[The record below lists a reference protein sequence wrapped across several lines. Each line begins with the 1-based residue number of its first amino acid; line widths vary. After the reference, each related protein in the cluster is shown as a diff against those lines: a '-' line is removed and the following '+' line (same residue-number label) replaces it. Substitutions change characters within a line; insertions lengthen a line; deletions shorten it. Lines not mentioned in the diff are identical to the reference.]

1 MCAVCGTN
9 KFRMGASISMDRATA
24 ANQQTTAACLHTRSL
39 PAASTRR
46 GVAGSTSA
54 EYESERKEKTNRR
67 RTNHTK
73 SDGAWRGNDR
83 SQQ

>member
-1 MCAVCGTN
+1 MRRLRDQEVPDWGVN
-9 KFRMGASISMDRATA
+9 FNGPATA
-24 ANQQTTAACLHTRSL
+24 AKQQTTAACLHTRSL

-73 SDGAWRGNDR
+73 SGGAWRGNDR

>member
-1 MCAVCGTN
+1 MNFNGPGDCGQPADN
-9 KFRMGASISMDRATA
+9 GR
-24 ANQQTTAACLHTRSL
+24 LHTRSL

-73 SDGAWRGNDR
+73 SDGENRNMIR
-83 SQQ
+83 